1 MRKDTTGKVERMS
14 PSAAPPT
21 SRINP
26 IAVEALTD
34 EQKSKMGGWDELH
47 FNRVMMRSPRL
58 FDVVLPLITKVVA
71 QSELPSHDRQVLILR
86 TCALTGEVYEATH
99 HVLISHAAGLS
110 DDEIQAARTGV
121 GLSPIHQLLARAAEE
136 LVSDFTVSDETWKA
150 LADHYSATELMEVVG
165 LVGAYTTMAMLT
177 RALGIQLEDE
187 ETMKSFIALR
197 QYV

>member
-1 MRKDTTGKVERMS
+1 MS
-14 PSAAPPT
+14 PSAAPHTP
-21 SRINP
+21 RITP
-26 IAVEALTD
+26 IAMEALTD
-34 EQKSKMGGWDELH
+34 EQKSRMGGWDALH
-47 FNRVMMRSPRL
+47 FNRVMMRNPSL

-86 TCALTGEVYEATH
+86 TCALTGEVYEAAH

-110 DDEIQAARTGV
+110 DADIRAAQTGV
-121 GLSPIHQLLARAAEE
+121 GLSPIHGLLARAAEE
-136 LVSDFTVSDETWKA
+136 LVTDFTISDEAWKA
-150 LADHYSATELMEVVG
+150 LAEYYSATALMEIVS

-177 RALGIQLEDE
+177 RGLGIQLEDD